1 MPYCHQPPTMSFVK
15 LYILMSI
22 CLAPFM
28 DMCGLYPTSSS
39 LNIPIFQGS
48 CAAGDRNWWGA
59 AEGSG
64 ATSVEASKSTHPALF
79 ATNTRNINQPAKSK
93 HCSSVIPSHSPTV
106 MFRSFPFSP
115 GGKAAMSPW
124 QPWQHLQPEELLDV
138 PVVLLLLELELLE
151 LVVEELENVLPGMV
165 GFSAKC
171 WG

>member
-15 LYILMSI
+15 LYILMSR

-28 DMCGLYPTSSS
+28 DMCGLYPTSS

-79 ATNTRNINQPAKSK
+79 ATNTRHINQPAKFK
-93 HCSSVIPSHSPTV
+93 HCSSVHPPVSAVIPSHSPTV

-115 GGKAAMSPW
+115 GGNV
-124 QPWQHLQPEELLDV
+124 HV
-138 PVVLLLLELELLE
+138 PHGSHGSTCNLR
-151 LVVEELENVLPGMV
+151 NYWM
-165 GFSAKC
+165 FRWC
-171 WG
+171 CYY